1 MQETASQYIA
11 RINSYLGNDDVLTVL
26 SQTPQALQELLKNV
40 PEQVLRQ
47 RPTPDKWSVL
57 EQVVHLSDVEIVVG
71 FRVRFVLGAEDGA
84 PIVAF
89 DQDRWQQAFRYN
101 ERDLAPTLESF
112 RAARENNLRLYR
124 SLTAAQWEKYGMHSE
139 RGKETVRAIVNLQGG
154 HDRNHL
160 KQMQEIL
167 AQGKAAVSR

>member
-47 RPTPDKWSVL
+47 RPTPEKWSVL

-89 DQDRWQQAFRYN
+89 DQDRWQQSFRYN
-101 ERDLAPTLESF
+101 ERELAPTLDAF